1 MNMRNPYSAQLNPPS
16 DFTPLIPAATFGSSI
31 TEVISGYSTSEVS
44 LIVQVK
50 FELKTDHVR
59 LVDYVRDPLE
69 HEPMETWGGIEA
81 LIDQGAEGRFGEG
94 TEVFLRE
101 ANERQS
107 YMRQEILRRYGIVDY
122 NLPSWG

>member
-1 MNMRNPYSAQLNPPS
+1 
-16 DFTPLIPAATFGSSI
+16 
-31 TEVISGYSTSEVS
+31 
-44 LIVQVK
+44 
-50 FELKTDHVR
+50 
-59 LVDYVRDPLE
+59 
-69 HEPMETWGGIEA
+69 METWGGIEA

-122 NLPSWG
+122 NVPS